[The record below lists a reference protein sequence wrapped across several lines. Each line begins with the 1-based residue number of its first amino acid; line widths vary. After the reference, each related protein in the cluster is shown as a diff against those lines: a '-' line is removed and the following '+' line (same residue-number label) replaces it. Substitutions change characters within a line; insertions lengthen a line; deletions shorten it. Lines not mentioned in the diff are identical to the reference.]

1 MNRGFSLIE
10 LIVVIGIIAILAIF
24 LLPVSL
30 NYYQREVLK
39 KTEDQLVWIL
49 KEARDNAIN
58 QKNGSYFGLYI
69 TNDNFI
75 IFQGQSYSQRILV
88 EDVSYSFP
96 LSINI
101 SGLKEIVF
109 APNTGIASPSGT
121 ISLSLGTAS
130 ADASQDKRD
139 IIINELGV
147 ISY

>member
-30 NYYQREVLK
+30 NYYQREILK
-39 KTEDQLVWIL
+39 KTEDQLVWVL

-69 TNDNFI
+69 TNGKFV
-75 IFQGQSYSQRILV
+75 IFQGQSYSQRIPT

-96 LSINI
+96 ASINF
-101 SGLKEIVF
+101 SGSQEIVF
-109 APNTGIASPSGT
+109 APNTGVASPSGT

-130 ADASQDKRD
+130 ADASQDKKD
-139 IIINELGV
+139 IVINELGV
-147 ISY
+147 INY

>member
-30 NYYQREVLK
+30 NYYQREILK
-39 KTEDQLVWIL
+39 KTEDRLVWLL

-69 TNDNFI
+69 SNDNFI
-75 IFQGQSYSQRILV
+75 IFQGQSYSQRILA
-88 EDVSYSFP
+88 EDVSSSFP

-101 SGLKEIVF
+101 SGPKEIVF
-109 APNTGIASPSGT
+109 APNTGVASPSGT
-121 ISLSLGTAS
+121 ISLSLG
-130 ADASQDKRD
+130 QDKRD
-139 IIINELGV
+139 IVINELGV
-147 ISY
+147 INY

>member
-39 KTEDQLVWIL
+39 KTEDQLVWLL

-69 TNDNFI
+69 ANDNFI
-75 IFQGQSYSQRILV
+75 IFQGQSYSQRILAAQ
-88 EDVSYSFP
+88 F
-96 LSINI
+96 L
-101 SGLKEIVF
+101 
-109 APNTGIASPSGT
+109 
-121 ISLSLGTAS
+121 
-130 ADASQDKRD
+130 
-139 IIINELGV
+139 
-147 ISY
+147 